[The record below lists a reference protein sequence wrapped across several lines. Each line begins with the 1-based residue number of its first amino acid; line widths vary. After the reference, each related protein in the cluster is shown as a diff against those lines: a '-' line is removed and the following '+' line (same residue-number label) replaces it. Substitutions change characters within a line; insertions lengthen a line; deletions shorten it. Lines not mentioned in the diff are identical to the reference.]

1 MTEIENKS
9 LLRCTWN
16 KSVDVFKKV
25 LLCVSGFVVGVAA
38 LWIAHFIASTVVW
51 KPLVNLISDTIS
63 VIWLILTSL
72 GNILLAIPWYVYVG
86 AIALLAIPV
95 YSLIWCIA
103 RELTDEDWKS
113 DDAEITSDV
122 TALFV
127 FFAMFTTTT
136 SISMIIF
143 GINIDSVGVG
153 VVTGL
158 SGIGFSLFVLSGD
171 PKIPKILL
179 FPGAYLHYRRRMK
192 LSGGVE

>member
-86 AIALLAIPV
+86 AIALLAIPL

-113 DDAEITSDV
+113 DEAE
-122 TALFV
+122 AYAGFV
-127 FFAMFTTTT
+127 F
-136 SISMIIF
+136 ISF
-143 GINIDSVGVG
+143 
-153 VVTGL
+153 VTL
-158 SGIGFSLFVLSGD
+158 STFSAFFS
-171 PKIPKILL
+171 
-179 FPGAYLHYRRRMK
+179 
-192 LSGGVE
+192 